1 MREAWEQRESVCAS
15 ICFGSKYCH
24 FVSVA
29 LRPPSRSVQFDQ
41 GRETKKK
48 LQQRTNTNKGNKKRE
63 NRIISLS
70 CVGWGGGSYRA
81 WAKTASHGETRYVI
95 KSFDKPILSPA
106 PFHSDPVVYTLP
118 TLDLFRHPKVLTI
131 SRRSTHG
138 KSKISNK
145 THKEEEDSILLPFNR
160 RNKATN
166 QTVEHVG
173 AGSATRG
180 RTKID
185 QRRERVR
192 PATANSIL
200 LFSLLFLPFIFGT

>member
-1 MREAWEQRESVCAS
+1 MGAARTCAS

-41 GRETKKK
+41 SRETKKK
-48 LQQRTNTNKGNKKRE
+48 LQQRTNTNKGNKRK

-70 CVGWGGGSYRA
+70 CVGWEGGSYRA
-81 WAKTASHGETRYVI
+81 WAKIASHGETRYVI

-145 THKEEEDSILLPFNR
+145 TQGGGLDPLALQQKKQGNQSDRGTR
-160 RNKATN
+160 RSG
-166 QTVEHVG
+166 VG
-173 AGSATRG
+173 HPWTH
-180 RTKID
+180 
-185 QRRERVR
+185 ENR
-192 PATANSIL
+192 PASGESKTSNGQFNTT
-200 LFSLLFLPFIFGT
+200 LFTFSPFYLRDVKASVNNAS

>member
-1 MREAWEQRESVCAS
+1 VRASVLAAS
-15 ICFGSKYCH
+15 IAIS
-24 FVSVA
+24 
-29 LRPPSRSVQFDQ
+29 
-41 GRETKKK
+41 
-48 LQQRTNTNKGNKKRE
+48 
-63 NRIISLS
+63 SLS
-70 CVGWGGGSYRA
+70 LCAPRLVPSNLIKAGRQRRNYSREQIQTREIREKIESSPCRALGGGEGGSYPA

-145 THKEEEDSILLPFNR
+145 THKEEDSILLPFNR

-185 QRRERVR
+185 QRRERVSK
-192 PATANSIL
+192 TSNGQFNTT
-200 LFSLLFLPFIFGT
+200 LFTFSPFYLWDVKASVNNAS